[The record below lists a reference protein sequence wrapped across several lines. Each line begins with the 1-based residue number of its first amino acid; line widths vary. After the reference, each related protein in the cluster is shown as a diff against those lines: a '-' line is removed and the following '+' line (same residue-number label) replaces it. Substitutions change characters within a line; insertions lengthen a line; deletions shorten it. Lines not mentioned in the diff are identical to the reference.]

1 MAKGHQQPMRG
12 AAPRETPK
20 SSGLVFPALKIRIRH
35 VGGLLLALL
44 VAWGVFAGASVMK
57 DQPLPVPQWAVSAVE
72 FDQVLL
78 YQEATQFDELLATFQ
93 GRSLLTHSVQDIK
106 NEVESL
112 PWIATAEIQ
121 VLWPDV
127 LHIAV
132 VEERPIAIWNGTQLI
147 SQTGKLFEA
156 DTKIFDLPRL
166 SGDTSS
172 IEAVM
177 TNYLNFNRS
186 LLGFGHIVHQ
196 LQLSSGGSWTLTT
209 EKGLVIRLG
218 GSDVLARFNR
228 ALHFMEETRQQLH
241 NIDYIDARYHNGIAY
256 KLIEKS
262 GARSV

>member
-1 MAKGHQQPMRG
+1 MAKRHQQPMRG
-12 AAPRETPK
+12 AAPRETTK
-20 SSGLVFPALKIRIRH
+20 TSRLVFPDLKLRIRYV
-35 VGGLLLALL
+35 VGLILAML

-57 DQPLPVPQWAVSAVE
+57 DQPLLGPQWAVSAVE

-78 YQEATQFDELLATFQ
+78 YQDNAQFDALLAALQ
-93 GRSLLTHSVQDIK
+93 GRSLLSYSVQDIK
-106 NEVESL
+106 TEVESL
-112 PWIATAEIQ
+112 PWIATAEVQ
-121 VLWPDV
+121 MLWPDV

-132 VEERPIAIWNGTQLI
+132 VEERPVAIWNSTHLI
-147 SQTGKLFEA
+147 SQTGKLFAEE
-156 DTKIFDLPRL
+156 TKNFDLPRL
-166 SGDTSS
+166 SGDTAS

-177 TNYLNFNRS
+177 ANYLNFNRS
-186 LLGFGHIVHQ
+186 LLSFGHIVHQ

-256 KLIEKS
+256 KLIAKS